1 MLKRLSVWIIEFSK
15 GWVAL
20 SALLSFLL
28 FSLFVLPAQSARSEK
43 ETGGAGS
50 PDTSLYYTPEKLYQ
64 LAEEYGSEGRKA
76 YIRTR
81 FTFDLIFPLVYAIF
95 LTIAISWVYK
105 KVLPSESFWMRM
117 NLTPLL
123 GAGFDYLE
131 NISTS
136 LVMSRYPSHTAGAVF
151 LAPIFTIVKWAF
163 IGSSFLNLGI
173 GIAAGLGGWI
183 KKRGIEQE

>member
-1 MLKRLSVWIIEFSK
+1 MLKRLSTWIVEFSK

-20 SALLSFLL
+20 SALLGFLL
-28 FSLFVLPAQSARSEK
+28 FSIFVLPAQSARSEK

-64 LAEEYGSEGRKA
+64 LAGEYGPKGRKA

-95 LTIAISWVYK
+95 LTTAISWVYK
-105 KVLPSESFWMRM
+105 KVFPSESFWMRI

-136 LVMSRYPSHTAGAVF
+136 LVMFRYPSQTAGAAF
-151 LAPIFTIVKWAF
+151 LAPILTLVKWAF
-163 IGSSFLNLGI
+163 IGSSFLILGI
-173 GIAAGLGGWI
+173 GTAAALWGWI
-183 KKRGIEQE
+183 KKMGS